1 MDCSLP
7 GCSVHG
13 ISQARILEWVVISFS
28 RGSSPSRDW
37 THVSCIGR
45 WVLYHWA
52 IREAPSHLLEWPK
65 SKTLMIPNAG
75 RDLEPQKSSYIAG
88 RNAKWYSHFQRQ
100 VANCLKSKHTFT
112 LLGVYPN
119 ELKTDVSTKHLH
131 TDFFL
136 IEALFILGKAFKPS
150 RCPLVD
156 EWINKLY
163 YMQTMEY
170 YSVIKRKE
178 LSSHE
183 KTWRKLK
190 CTSLSERSQ
199 SVKAAYCVIT
209 TIWHSGKGKTM
220 ETVKRSVVAEAW
232 VK

>member
-1 MDCSLP
+1 
-7 GCSVHG
+7 
-13 ISQARILEWVVISFS
+13 
-28 RGSSPSRDW
+28 
-37 THVSCIGR
+37 
-45 WVLYHWA
+45 
-52 IREAPSHLLEWPK
+52 
-65 SKTLMIPNAG
+65 MIPNAG
-75 RDLEPQKSSYIAG
+75 RDLEPQERSYIAG
-88 RNAKWYSHFQRQ
+88 RDAKWYSHFQRQ
-100 VANCLKSKHTFT
+100 VASFLKSKHTFA

-119 ELKTDVSTKHLH
+119 ELKTDVNTKNLH
-131 TDFFL
+131 TDFFF
-136 IEALFILGKAFKPS
+136 IEALFILAKAFKPS

-163 YMQTMEY
+163 HMQTMEY

-190 CTSLSERSQ
+190 CISLSERSQ

-220 ETVKRSVVAEAW
+220 ETVKRLVVSRALGKEEFIGRAQRICDGW
-232 VK
+232 GVVSETILHHATLVDICRYTFVQIQRTYNKSEPQCKPWTWGDNNVSM